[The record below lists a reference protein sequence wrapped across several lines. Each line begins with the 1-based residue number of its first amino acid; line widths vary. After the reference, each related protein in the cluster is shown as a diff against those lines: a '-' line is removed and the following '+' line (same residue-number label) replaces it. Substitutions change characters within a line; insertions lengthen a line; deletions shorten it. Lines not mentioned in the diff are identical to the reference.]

1 MYIIIST
8 MTELK
13 QRHCDL
19 ASPRVSNCIE
29 VSASVDCP
37 VMTMNL
43 VPGASKTQFKSQADP
58 ERAEGAGAPKPF
70 HEKFLCIVFRGK

>member
-1 MYIIIST
+1 MI
-8 MTELK
+8 ELK
-13 QRHCDL
+13 QRHRDL

-43 VPGASKTQFKSQADP
+43 VPGLLKLSLNHRRIQ
-58 ERAEGAGAPKPF
+58 RGAEGAGAPKPF
-70 HEKFLCIVFRGK
+70 HEKFMCIVFRGK

>member
-1 MYIIIST
+1 MI
-8 MTELK
+8 ELK
-13 QRHCDL
+13 QRHRDL

-43 VPGASKTQFKSQADP
+43 VPGASKTQF
-58 ERAEGAGAPKPF
+58 
-70 HEKFLCIVFRGK
+70 

>member
-1 MYIIIST
+1 

-13 QRHCDL
+13 QRHRDL

-37 VMTMNL
+37 LMTMNL

-58 ERAEGAGAPKPF
+58 ERG
-70 HEKFLCIVFRGK
+70 RGGRCPQTFP